1 MEFENLLRLVEC
13 VSNSGL
19 DSFYY
24 EQNGTKIKLKKSRGA
39 VRKGAPV
46 TVEAEPE
53 VSLESSSSKGANL
66 KGTAIKSPLVGVFYA
81 APSEGAEPFVVPGD
95 RVKKGQTLGIVEA
108 MKLMN
113 EIESDCDGVVTEICV
128 RNGDMVE
135 YGQALFVVSPDGE

>member
-1 MEFENLLRLVEC
+1 MEFENLLRLVDC

-66 KGTAIKSPLVGVFYA
+66 KGAAIKSPLVGVFYA

-135 YGQALFVVSPDGE
+135 